1 MESTDWKTTETHKE
15 PKGRRALGP
24 INTAGPDVVG
34 RRSGDVH
41 KNSTR
46 QNRLEWRC

>member
-1 MESTDWKTTETHKE
+1 MESTDWKTTKTHTE
-15 PKGRRALGP
+15 PKGRGASGT

-34 RRSGDVH
+34 RGPGDVH